1 MKANRLRLEKK
12 FDVIERAGGI
22 KLPHMKSGS
31 GISFTYWERLNVIFS
46 LPAFLFGF
54 VYYIYHGLWKKS
66 LILVAFCLAS
76 IELLD
81 IIFIRYPSIY
91 ELWYGFSYLIT
102 PMVFAL
108 RANGDLY
115 TEYRLNKNVNNS
127 LWSDAMH
134 RLTRNKAAML
144 GACILI
150 LLITLAALAPWIA
163 PYSYSYQDLN
173 LGASPPSADHLL
185 GTDVLGR
192 DLLSR
197 ILYGAR
203 ISLLVGFVATGVALV
218 IGVSWG
224 IIAGYAGGKVDSIMM
239 RIVDVLYGL
248 PFIIFIILLMVIF
261 GRNLWLLFGAIGAVE
276 WLTMARIVRG
286 QVIGL
291 KNQEFVMAAKAMGVS
306 NLSMFRRHLL
316 PNILGPIA
324 VYATLTIPQVMLLEG
339 FLSFLGLGI
348 QPPMSS
354 WGTLIKDG
362 VESMEEYSWLL
373 IYPGLTFTITLFA
386 LNFFGDGLR
395 DALDPKTTDN

>member
-1 MKANRLRLEKK
+1 M
-12 FDVIERAGGI
+12 
-22 KLPHMKSGS
+22 S
-31 GISFTYWERLNVIFS
+31 
-46 LPAFLFGF
+46 
-54 VYYIYHGLWKKS
+54 
-66 LILVAFCLAS
+66 
-76 IELLD
+76 
-81 IIFIRYPSIY
+81 
-91 ELWYGFSYLIT
+91 
-102 PMVFAL
+102 
-108 RANGDLY
+108 
-115 TEYRLNKNVNNS
+115 NNSS
-127 LWSDAMH
+127 LWSDAVG
-134 RLTRNKAAML
+134 RLLKNKAAMV
-144 GACILI
+144 GAIILI
-150 LLITLAALAPWIA
+150 LLIGCAILAPVIA
-163 PYSYSYQDLN
+163 PYSYSFQNLD
-173 LGASPPSADHLL
+173 LGASPPSSEHLL
-185 GTDVLGR
+185 GTDILGR

-224 IIAGYAGGKVDSIMM
+224 IVAGYFGGRVDQIMM

-286 QVIGL
+286 QVMSL
-291 KNQEFVMAAKAMGVS
+291 KNQEFVLAAQAMGIS

-316 PNILGPIA
+316 PNSLGPIA
-324 VYATLTIPQVMLLEG
+324 VYATLTIPQVMLLES

-373 IYPGLTFTITLFA
+373 IYPGITFTITLFA

-395 DALDPKTTDN
+395 DALDPKTSDN

>member
-1 MKANRLRLEKK
+1 MQ
-12 FDVIERAGGI
+12 
-22 KLPHMKSGS
+22 
-31 GISFTYWERLNVIFS
+31 
-46 LPAFLFGF
+46 
-54 VYYIYHGLWKKS
+54 
-66 LILVAFCLAS
+66 
-76 IELLD
+76 
-81 IIFIRYPSIY
+81 
-91 ELWYGFSYLIT
+91 
-102 PMVFAL
+102 
-108 RANGDLY
+108 
-115 TEYRLNKNVNNS
+115 NNS
-127 LWSDAMH
+127 SLWNDAYR
-134 RLTRNKAAML
+134 RLVQNKAAMVGGMIL
-144 GACILI
+144 VFLI
-150 LLITLAALAPWIA
+150 LCAIFAPLIA
-163 PYSYSYQDLN
+163 PYSYSYQDLD
-173 LGASPPSADHLL
+173 LGASKPSWDHLL
-185 GTDVLGR
+185 GTDVMGR

-203 ISLLVGFVATGVALV
+203 ISLMVGFVATGVALV

-224 IIAGYAGGKVDSIMM
+224 IIAGYFGGRVDSVMM

-291 KNQEFVMAAKAMGVS
+291 KNQEFVLAAQAMGVS
-306 NLSMFRRHLL
+306 NISMFKKHLF

-324 VYATLTIPQVMLLEG
+324 VYATLTIPQVMLLES

-395 DALDPKTTDN
+395 DALDPKTSAD

>member
-1 MKANRLRLEKK
+1 M
-12 FDVIERAGGI
+12 
-22 KLPHMKSGS
+22 S
-31 GISFTYWERLNVIFS
+31 
-46 LPAFLFGF
+46 
-54 VYYIYHGLWKKS
+54 
-66 LILVAFCLAS
+66 
-76 IELLD
+76 
-81 IIFIRYPSIY
+81 
-91 ELWYGFSYLIT
+91 
-102 PMVFAL
+102 
-108 RANGDLY
+108 
-115 TEYRLNKNVNNS
+115 KNS
-127 LWSDAMH
+127 TLWSDAIY
-134 RLTRNKAAML
+134 RLSRNKAAMF
-144 GACILI
+144 GAFI
-150 LLITLAALAPWIA
+150 LLILIVCAVLAPWIA
-163 PYSYSYQDLN
+163 PYSYSFQNLE
-173 LGASPPSADHLL
+173 LGASPPSTDHIL

-203 ISLLVGFVATGVALV
+203 ISLLVGFVATGVALI

-224 IIAGYAGGKVDSIMM
+224 IVAGYSGGRVDSIVE
-239 RIVDVLYGL
+239 ILYGL

-286 QVIGL
+286 QVITL

-306 NLSMFRRHLL
+306 NLSMFRKHLF

-373 IYPGLTFTITLFA
+373 IYPGITFTITLFA

>member
-1 MKANRLRLEKK
+1 MNNSSLWQDAIRRLIQNRAAM
-12 FDVIERAGGI
+12 IGGI
-22 KLPHMKSGS
+22 
-31 GISFTYWERLNVIFS
+31 TV
-46 LPAFLFGF
+46 
-54 VYYIYHGLWKKS
+54 
-66 LILVAFCLAS
+66 LILIVLA
-76 IELLD
+76 
-81 IIFIRYPSIY
+81 
-91 ELWYGFSYLIT
+91 
-102 PMVFAL
+102 VF
-108 RANGDLY
+108 
-115 TEYRLNKNVNNS
+115 
-127 LWSDAMH
+127 
-134 RLTRNKAAML
+134 
-144 GACILI
+144 
-150 LLITLAALAPWIA
+150 APWIA
-163 PYSYSYQDLN
+163 PYSYSYQNLD
-173 LGASPPSADHLL
+173 LGASPPSAEHLL

-197 ILYGAR
+197 LLYGAR

-224 IIAGYAGGKVDSIMM
+224 IVAGYFGGRVDSVMM

-306 NLSMFRRHLL
+306 NLSMFRKHLL

-373 IYPGLTFTITLFA
+373 IYPGITFTITLFA

-395 DALDPKTTDN
+395 DALDPKTSDN

>member
-1 MKANRLRLEKK
+1 MS
-12 FDVIERAGGI
+12 
-22 KLPHMKSGS
+22 KSS
-31 GISFTYWERLNVIFS
+31 T
-46 LPAFLFGF
+46 
-54 VYYIYHGLWKKS
+54 
-66 LILVAFCLAS
+66 
-76 IELLD
+76 
-81 IIFIRYPSIY
+81 
-91 ELWYGFSYLIT
+91 
-102 PMVFAL
+102 
-108 RANGDLY
+108 
-115 TEYRLNKNVNNS
+115 
-127 LWSDAMH
+127 LWSDAIY
-134 RLTRNKAAML
+134 RLTRNKAAMF
-144 GACILI
+144 GAFILI
-150 LLITLAALAPWIA
+150 ILIASAALAPWIA
-163 PYSYSYQDLN
+163 PYSYSFQNLE
-173 LGASPPSADHLL
+173 LGASPPSSEHFL

-203 ISLLVGFVATGVALV
+203 ISLLVGFVATGVALI

-224 IIAGYAGGKVDSIMM
+224 IIAGYAGGRVDSIMM

-286 QVIGL
+286 QVMGL
-291 KNQEFVMAAKAMGVS
+291 KNQEFVMAARAMGVS
-306 NLSMFRRHLL
+306 NFSMFRKHLL

-362 VESMEEYSWLL
+362 VESMEEHSWLL
-373 IYPGLTFTITLFA
+373 IYPGITFTITLFA

>member
-1 MKANRLRLEKK
+1 MS
-12 FDVIERAGGI
+12 
-22 KLPHMKSGS
+22 KSS
-31 GISFTYWERLNVIFS
+31 T
-46 LPAFLFGF
+46 
-54 VYYIYHGLWKKS
+54 
-66 LILVAFCLAS
+66 
-76 IELLD
+76 
-81 IIFIRYPSIY
+81 
-91 ELWYGFSYLIT
+91 
-102 PMVFAL
+102 
-108 RANGDLY
+108 
-115 TEYRLNKNVNNS
+115 
-127 LWSDAMH
+127 LWSDAIY
-134 RLTRNKAAML
+134 RLTRNKAAMF
-144 GACILI
+144 GAFILI
-150 LLITLAALAPWIA
+150 ILIASAALAPWIA
-163 PYSYSYQDLN
+163 PYSYSFQNLE
-173 LGASPPSADHLL
+173 LGASPPSSEHFL

-203 ISLLVGFVATGVALV
+203 ISLLVGFVATGVALI

-224 IIAGYAGGKVDSIMM
+224 IIAGYAGGRVDSIMM

-286 QVIGL
+286 QVMSL
-291 KNQEFVMAAKAMGVS
+291 KNQEFVLAAKAMGVS
-306 NLSMFRRHLL
+306 NLTMFRRHLL

-324 VYATLTIPQVMLLEG
+324 VYATLTIPQVMLLES

-362 VESMEEYSWLL
+362 VESMEEFSWLL
-373 IYPGLTFTITLFA
+373 IYPGITFTITLFA

-395 DALDPKTTDN
+395 DALDPKTSDN

>member
-1 MKANRLRLEKK
+1 M
-12 FDVIERAGGI
+12 
-22 KLPHMKSGS
+22 
-31 GISFTYWERLNVIFS
+31 
-46 LPAFLFGF
+46 
-54 VYYIYHGLWKKS
+54 
-66 LILVAFCLAS
+66 
-76 IELLD
+76 
-81 IIFIRYPSIY
+81 
-91 ELWYGFSYLIT
+91 
-102 PMVFAL
+102 
-108 RANGDLY
+108 
-115 TEYRLNKNVNNS
+115 NNS
-127 LWSDAMH
+127 SLWQDAIR
-134 RLTRNKAAML
+134 RLLQNKAAIFGGVVIIIMS
-144 GACILI
+144 
-150 LLITLAALAPWIA
+150 TLAIFAPFVA
-163 PYSYSYQDLN
+163 PYSYEFQFVDRI
-173 LGASPPSADHLL
+173 GQPPSAEHWL
-185 GTDVLGR
+185 GTDSLGR

-197 ILYGAR
+197 IIYGAR
-203 ISLLVGFVATGVALV
+203 VSLMVGFVATTVALL

-224 IIAGYAGGKVDSIMM
+224 VIAGYSGGRVDSIMM
-239 RIVDVLYGL
+239 RIVDILYGL

-306 NLSMFRRHLL
+306 NFSMFRRHLL

-373 IYPGLTFTITLFA
+373 IYPGITFTITLFA

-395 DALDPKTTDN
+395 DALDPKTSDN

>member
-1 MKANRLRLEKK
+1 M
-12 FDVIERAGGI
+12 
-22 KLPHMKSGS
+22 
-31 GISFTYWERLNVIFS
+31 
-46 LPAFLFGF
+46 
-54 VYYIYHGLWKKS
+54 
-66 LILVAFCLAS
+66 
-76 IELLD
+76 
-81 IIFIRYPSIY
+81 
-91 ELWYGFSYLIT
+91 
-102 PMVFAL
+102 
-108 RANGDLY
+108 
-115 TEYRLNKNVNNS
+115 NNS
-127 LWSDAMH
+127 LWSDALY
-134 RLTRNKAAML
+134 RLSRNRAAIFGGL
-144 GACILI
+144 ILI
-150 LLITLAALAPWIA
+150 LLIICAALAPWIA
-163 PYSYSYQDLN
+163 PYSYSYQNLS
-173 LGASPPSADHLL
+173 LGASPPSLDHLL

-197 ILYGAR
+197 IFYGAR

-224 IIAGYAGGKVDSIMM
+224 IIAGYIGGRVDSIMM
-239 RIVDVLYGL
+239 RIVDILYGL

-306 NLSMFRRHLL
+306 NISMFKRHLL

-362 VESMEEYSWLL
+362 VESMEEFSWLL
-373 IYPGLTFTITLFA
+373 IYPGITFTITLFA

-395 DALDPKTTDN
+395 DALDPKTSDN

>member
-1 MKANRLRLEKK
+1 MMSSN
-12 FDVIERAGGI
+12 
-22 KLPHMKSGS
+22 S
-31 GISFTYWERLNVIFS
+31 
-46 LPAFLFGF
+46 
-54 VYYIYHGLWKKS
+54 
-66 LILVAFCLAS
+66 
-76 IELLD
+76 
-81 IIFIRYPSIY
+81 
-91 ELWYGFSYLIT
+91 
-102 PMVFAL
+102 
-108 RANGDLY
+108 
-115 TEYRLNKNVNNS
+115 S
-127 LWSDAMH
+127 LWSDAIY
-134 RLTRNKAAML
+134 RLTRNKAAMF
-144 GACILI
+144 GAFILVILI
-150 LLITLAALAPWIA
+150 LCAALAPYIA
-163 PYSYSYQDLN
+163 PYSYSFQDLN
-173 LGASPPSADHLL
+173 LGASPPSADHIL

-224 IIAGYAGGKVDSIMM
+224 IIAGYAGGRVDSIMM

-248 PFIIFIILLMVIF
+248 HFSIFIILLMVIF

-306 NLSMFRRHLL
+306 NFSMFRKHLL

-373 IYPGLTFTITLFA
+373 IYPGITFTITLFA